1 VVKEA
6 AGKKEILLLNNFVDA
21 KESIYKRSWQVPIPG
36 VGDVFSWGLRTLGIL
51 GEGQDKIL
59 VGRVVMM
66 ENLEIAAKEVTR
78 RSDGLKG
85 RVEAIFSKTGFRESF
100 GDVLGTTNML
110 SEMDM
115 ELFLKFLVRD
125 KELIAYDGQ
134 TIKIKLN
141 SQTRRTPT
149 TITTEDTT
157 IASLKSLIKDLE
169 VQTMVLTKRVDELG
183 RTAKE
188 AVARKNRVSALATLR
203 SKKIAENTLTK
214 RHATLAQLQEVFS
227 SIDQAADQIELIH
240 IMEASSKVLLG
251 LNKEV
256 GGVERVD
263 DIVEELREQMAQV
276 DEVGNVIAE
285 IGQASTLDEAE
296 VDDELE
302 AMEHEER
309 EKREAIDKAAREEKE
324 KQEVSVTRQKLE
336 SLQEV
341 EKWAKEK
348 AAKNQASDV
357 NIGMELEGELNRLS
371 LEPDEVTAA

>member
-1 VVKEA
+1 
-6 AGKKEILLLNNFVDA
+6 
-21 KESIYKRSWQVPIPG
+21 
-36 VGDVFSWGLRTLGIL
+36 
-51 GEGQDKIL
+51 
-59 VGRVVMM
+59 
-66 ENLEIAAKEVTR
+66 
-78 RSDGLKG
+78 LKG

-227 SIDQAADQIELIH
+227 SIEQAADQIELIH